1 VTQQPIDD
9 RSKVARTPIDD
20 SQWNLI
26 AESGWLVG
34 QHFEIAGQ
42 VVLGREAGCDIVIP
56 GTHLSRRHAQL
67 DCRGANLAIS
77 DLGSANGTYVNE
89 VRVKEAQLKQGDTV
103 RFDVLTFRVQ
113 APRWATNDN
122 ALNLNAT
129 IIRPSPNK
137 IKPTTT
143 ASPTA
148 ARIRASNERSRTR
161 EKQDVEPS
169 APSTP
174 ALSLLGVVAAIVV
187 LATIASIGYLISQ
200 L

>member
-9 RSKVARTPIDD
+9 PSKAAQIPIDY

-42 VVLGREAGCDIVIP
+42 VVLGREVGCDIVIP

-67 DCRGANLAIS
+67 DCRGTKLVIS

-89 VRVKEAQLKQGDTV
+89 LRVNEAELKQGDTV
-103 RFDVLTFRVQ
+103 RFDVLTFRVH
-113 APRWATNDN
+113 APSQPTNV
-122 ALNLNAT
+122 NAT

-137 IKPTTT
+137 TKPAATT
-143 ASPTA
+143 APSAAQAPVRPTA
-148 ARIRASNERSRTR
+148 ERSKTR
-161 EKQDVEPS
+161 EKLHTNQPVPT
-169 APSTP
+169 PNTP
-174 ALSLLGVVAAIVV
+174 AISLLGAIAVLVA
-187 LATIASIGYLISQ
+187 LATMTSIGYLISQ